1 MHHTLCALCETD
13 RWDRLLYPQRLPPG
27 SLGHDK
33 FSARRMPDR
42 LHYRIV
48 RCQKC
53 DSLRSDPV
61 LSDEE
66 LGRLYSASR
75 MTYGEEAAYAGATYA
90 AYLRDCLSLAPGRDR
105 LLEIGCGTGFFLE
118 RALDLGFQEVC
129 GVEPSRDAVEQAS
142 ERVRG
147 HIRVDCF
154 REDLFPDAHFDMICG
169 FQVFDHLA
177 HPNEILQ
184 TCRRVLRPGGLVLWI
199 HHDASAWTHRVLG
212 QASPI
217 IDVEHIY
224 LFDRRTMARIL
235 EKNGFEVLRVFPVAN
250 RYPLHYW
257 LSLAPLP
264 EGFKRHAIPVLR
276 RARLGYLALRWNAGN
291 FGIVARGSARK
302 GA

>member
-13 RWDRLLYPQRLPPG
+13 QWDRLLYPERLPPG
-27 SLGHDK
+27 SFGHDK

-42 LHYRIV
+42 VHYRIV

-53 DSLRSDPV
+53 GSLRSDPV

-75 MTYGEEAAYAGATYA
+75 MTYAEETVHAGDTYA
-90 AYLRDCLSLAPGRDR
+90 AYLRDCLSLAPARDR

-118 RALDLGFQEVC
+118 RALDLGFQEVY
-129 GVEPSRDAVEQAS
+129 GVEPSRNAVEQAS
-142 ERVRG
+142 ARVRRQ
-147 HIRVDCF
+147 IRIDCF
-154 REDLFPDAHFDMICG
+154 REDLFPDSHFDMICG

-184 TCRRVLRPGGLVLWI
+184 VCRRVLRPGGVVLWI
-199 HHDASAWTHRVLG
+199 HHDAGAWTHRVLG

-224 LFDRRTMARIL
+224 LFDQRTMARIL
-235 EKNGFEVLRVFPVAN
+235 EKNGFEVLRAFPVRN

-264 EGFKRHAIPVLR
+264 AGLKRRAIPLLR
-276 RARLGYLALRWNAGN
+276 RAGLGGLPICWNAGN
-291 FGIVARGSARK
+291 FGILARVSDRQLP
-302 GA
+302 